1 MTDKATQADF
11 AREVWKTLSTLNVND
26 KTERKG
32 NLTYLSWAWAWQ
44 SLLEHYPESTVD
56 KVEENAR
63 ADDTMTIT
71 VTVTVRSGE
80 NAISRSMWLPVM
92 DNRNNAVKNPDAR
105 KISDA
110 TMRCLTKCLGMFGLG
125 LYIYAGEDLPDGE
138 APQQQQRPN
147 PDAALIQQWQ
157 KDIAGIASAAMATS
171 VYRDI
176 IALKAAPQTI
186 DLLKNTLWQKAKSL
200 GYGWDKN
207 QNCFTEK
214 VA

>member
-1 MTDKATQADF
+1 MTDKTTQADF

-56 KVEENAR
+56 SVSENAR
-63 ADDTMTIT
+63 ADGTVTIT

-80 NAISRSMWLPVM
+80 NAITRSMWLPVM

-138 APQQQQRPN
+138 TTQKNN
-147 PDAALIQQWQ
+147 PDADVERQWKQ
-157 KDIAGIASAAMATS
+157 DIAGIVSAAMATAA
-171 VYRDI
+171 YREI
-176 IALKAAPQTI
+176 IALNAAPQTI
-186 DLLKNTLWQKAKSL
+186 DVLKNTLWLKAKSL

-214 VA
+214 AA

>member
-56 KVEENAR
+56 SVSENAR
-63 ADDTMTIT
+63 ADGTMTIT
-71 VTVTVRSGE
+71 VTVTVRSGD
-80 NAISRSMWLPVM
+80 NAITRSMWLPVM

-138 APQQQQRPN
+138 TLQKTN
-147 PDAALIQQWQ
+147 SDADVERQWKQ
-157 KDIAGIASAAMATS
+157 DIAGIGSAAMATAA
-171 VYRDI
+171 YREI
-176 IALKAAPQTI
+176 IALNASPQTI
-186 DLLKNTLWQKAKSL
+186 DVLKNTLWQKAKSL

-214 VA
+214 AA

>member
-56 KVEENAR
+56 SVSENAR
-63 ADDTMTIT
+63 ADGTMTIT
-71 VTVTVRSGE
+71 VTVTVRSGD
-80 NAISRSMWLPVM
+80 NAITRSMWLPVM
-92 DNRNNAVKNPDAR
+92 GNRNEAVQNPDAR

-147 PDAALIQQWQ
+147 PDAVLIQQWQ

-214 VA
+214 AA

>member
-1 MTDKATQADF
+1 MADKTTQAVF

-56 KVEENAR
+56 SVSENAR
-63 ADDTMTIT
+63 ADGTVTIT

-80 NAISRSMWLPVM
+80 NAITRSMWLPVM

-138 APQQQQRPN
+138 TPQKTN
-147 PDAALIQQWQ
+147 PDADVERQWKQ
-157 KDIAGIASAAMATS
+157 DIAGIASPAMATAA
-171 VYRDI
+171 YQEI
-176 IALKAAPQTI
+176 IALKVAPQTI
-186 DLLKNTLWQKAKSL
+186 DILKNTLWLKAKSL

-214 VA
+214 AA